1 MIPSAHVIKRT
12 AKSQLKNNWVPA
24 IVVAVLFMLVVNF
37 FGVLLG
43 LMISFF
49 YGAHKLI
56 MLLRIAISVIYGITV
71 FSVVIPLFHGMLRWF
86 WYLGLEKKLSIGT
99 LFYYF
104 SEGRLYIKSLSFYML
119 LLGKILMLTV
129 LCVLPAAVVRILPEI
144 LERFL
149 LDVDSYGMLF
159 YFASMV
165 LLILGFA
172 VAFVLSM
179 QYFSAP
185 VLAIIG
191 EEKEIEEILTVSR
204 ELQLSKASCVVFIA
218 SFLGWIAIS
227 YLGVPL
233 LYTIPYFLVSYVVA
247 IRFAVTNHRYD
258 MSRWG
263 LPPLI

>member
-12 AKSQLKNNWVPA
+12 AKSQLKNNWVPS
-24 IVVAVLFMLVVNF
+24 IVVAVLFMLALNF
-37 FGVLLG
+37 FGVLL
-43 LMISFF
+43 SFMF
-49 YGAHKLI
+49 FFFNGVHKVV
-56 MLLRIAISVIYGITV
+56 MLLRIAIAVVYGITA

-86 WYLGLEKKLSIGT
+86 WYLGLEKKRPLGD

-104 SEGRLYIKSLSFYML
+104 SEGKLYIKSLHFYVM

-129 LCVLPAAVVRILPEI
+129 LCILPSAVVRMLPEFFA
-144 LERFL
+144 RFA
-149 LDVDSYGMLF
+149 DGADSYGTLF
-159 YFASMV
+159 NFASVV
-165 LLILGFA
+165 LLVLGFA

-185 VLAIIG
+185 VLAIIS
-191 EEKEIEEILTVSR
+191 EEMEIDDVLTVSR
-204 ELQLSKASCVVFIA
+204 ELRLSKGSCVTFIA
-218 SFLGWIAIS
+218 SFLGWIALS

-233 LYTIPYFLVSYVVA
+233 LYTLPYFLVSYVVA
-247 IRFAVTNHRYD
+247 VRFAVTNHRYD

>member
-86 WYLGLEKKLSIGT
+86 WYLGLEKKLPLGT

-104 SEGRLYIKSLSFYML
+104 SEGRLYIKCLSFYIL
-119 LLGKILMLTV
+119 LLGKMLMVTA
-129 LCVLPAAVVRILPEI
+129 LCLLPSALLRILPEVLKYFI
-144 LERFL
+144 EN
-149 LDVDSYGMLF
+149 VDSYGMLF
-159 YFASMV
+159 YFASV
-165 LLILGFA
+165 ALLILGLA
-172 VAFVLSM
+172 VALVLSM
-179 QYFSAP
+179 KYFAAP

-191 EEKEIEEILTVSR
+191 EEKEIEEILTISR
-204 ELQLSKASCVVFIA
+204 ELQLSKGSCVVFIA

-233 LYTIPYFLVSYVVA
+233 LYTLPYFFTSYVVA
-247 IRFAVTNHRYD
+247 VRFAVVNHRYD
-258 MSRWG
+258 ASRWG